1 MKDSVISRTWAYNN
15 SPCSTRRGK
24 QQTLPSHKS
33 GGSSIFPRRS
43 CREEGTEG
51 QLLSPRA
58 QPGVPTRV
66 LFPFKFVGS
75 FALTPNLVF
84 LLPFEYI

>member
-1 MKDSVISRTWAYNN
+1 MQRKATDTAQPQVRWLQY
-15 SPCSTRRGK
+15 
-24 QQTLPSHKS
+24 LPSEKPQ
-33 GGSSIFPRRS
+33 GGRD
-43 CREEGTEG
+43 G
-51 QLLSPRA
+51 RA
-58 QPGVPTRV
+58 APQPTGPAWCPHQSV